1 MSGSLHR
8 PARDIIIS
16 VPAGNPDALSVKTG
30 LDNLPILDK
39 VASFRPLAR
48 ARRAAFDG
56 SGPIRDY
63 SREAARDLSFGLRRS
78 FERIVHI
85 A

>member
-30 LDNLPILDK
+30 FDNLPILDK
-39 VASFRPLAR
+39 VA
-48 ARRAAFDG
+48 
-56 SGPIRDY
+56 
-63 SREAARDLSFGLRRS
+63 
-78 FERIVHI
+78 
-85 A
+85 

>member
-1 MSGSLHR
+1 MSSSLHR

-39 VASFRPLAR
+39 VA
-48 ARRAAFDG
+48 
-56 SGPIRDY
+56 
-63 SREAARDLSFGLRRS
+63 
-78 FERIVHI
+78 
-85 A
+85 